1 MDLQKNITD
10 ATTEIFE
17 TMIMMEITPGAPL
30 AQKVTTFHHTVSG
43 MVGMAG
49 TFKGLLAI
57 HTPNEVAKA
66 ITSNF
71 LGLDVESIDDDV
83 KDAIGELANMLAGNI
98 KTAIDGSGKDVT
110 LSIPSAVHGDEYTLN
125 CLANADWVIM
135 PFATPSGE
143 FLVELQ
149 IEKA

>member
-17 TMIMMEITPGAPL
+17 TMIMLETTPGPPL
-30 AQKVTTFHHTVSG
+30 GQKITTFQHTVTG

-49 TFKGLLAI
+49 TFKGLLAVHI
-57 HTPNEVAKA
+57 PNEVAKA

-71 LGLDVESIDDDV
+71 LGLEVAEIDDDV

-98 KTAIDGSGKDVT
+98 KMAIDQSGKEIT
-110 LSIPSAVHGDEYTLN
+110 LSIPSAVHGDEYTVN
-125 CLANADWVIM
+125 SLANAEWVMM
-135 PFATPSGE
+135 PFATPAGE

-149 IEKA
+149 IAKA

>member
-17 TMIMMEITPGAPL
+17 TMIMMEITPGNPL
-30 AQKVTTFHHTVSG
+30 QELVTTFHHTVSG
-43 MVGMAG
+43 MVGLAG

-71 LGLDVESIDDDV
+71 LGLDVDEINDDV
-83 KDAIGELANMLAGNI
+83 QDAIGELANMLAGNI
-98 KTAIDGSGKDVT
+98 KLAIDESGKDVT
-110 LSIPSAVHGDEYTLN
+110 LSIPSAVHGDEYSLN
-125 CLANADWVIM
+125 CLANAEWVVM
-135 PFATPSGE
+135 PFATPAGE

-149 IEKA
+149 VQKA

>member
-17 TMIMMEITPGAPL
+17 TMIMMEITPGDPL
-30 AQKVTTFHHTVSG
+30 KELVTTFHHTVSG
-43 MVGMAG
+43 MVGLAG

-57 HTPNEVAKA
+57 HTPNDVAKA

-71 LGLDVESIDDDV
+71 LGLDVEDIDDDV

-98 KTAIDGSGKDVT
+98 KQAIDTTGKDVT
-110 LSIPSAVHGDEYTLN
+110 LSIPSAVHGEEYTLN
-125 CLANADWVIM
+125 CLANAEWMIM
-135 PFATPSGE
+135 PFTTPSGE

-149 IEKA
+149 FEKA